1 MSARGLRIA
10 LVGPLPP
17 PSGGMANQT
26 RQLARLLSQEAVDVE
41 IVQTNPAY
49 RPQWIQHA
57 RGVRAL
63 FRLVPYLV
71 RLWRAAGRV
80 QIFHVMANSGW
91 AWHLF
96 AAPAVWIAR
105 LRGVPVVVNYR
116 GGGAD
121 EFLARSSF
129 WVRPTMRLANRLIV
143 PSGFLL
149 KVFERYGLVA
159 GVVPNVVD
167 LGRFTPRPAVA
178 AAPPSAIT
186 HIIVTRNLEPLYDIG
201 TALRAFAIV
210 RDARPGAHVSMTVAG
225 SGPEQAR
232 LEGLAQELGL
242 AAHVTFIGR
251 LDNDFIGGLYQRADI
266 FVNPS
271 LVDNTPI
278 SILES
283 LASGVP
289 VVSTSVG
296 GIPYVVEHRKT
307 ALLVPPGNPEAMA
320 SAVLEL
326 LDDPGLALRLARAGK
341 EAVQKY
347 AWSHV
352 CPLLID
358 VYLGLMAC
366 SRSTA
371 ATGIK

>member
-1 MSARGLRIA
+1 LSPRGLRIG

-41 IVQTNPAY
+41 IVQTNASY
-49 RPQWIQHA
+49 RPQWVQYV
-57 RGVRAL
+57 RGLRAL
-63 FRLVPYLV
+63 FRLLPFLV

-80 QIFHVMANSGW
+80 QLFHVMANSGW

-105 LRGVPVVVNYR
+105 LRGIPVVVNYR

-121 EFLARSSF
+121 EFFARSFF
-129 WVRPTMRLANRLIV
+129 WVRPTMRLADRLIV

-149 KVFERYGLVA
+149 QVFQRFGLTA
-159 GVVPNVVD
+159 EVVPNVVD
-167 LGRFTPRPAVA
+167 LARFSPRPAVSG
-178 AAPPSAIT
+178 PPLEGP
-186 HIIVTRNLEPLYDIG
+186 HIIVTRNLEPLYDIE

-210 RDARPGAHVSMTVAG
+210 RNSRPGAQMNLTIAG
-225 SGPEQAR
+225 SGPERAR
-232 LEGLAQELGL
+232 LGNLAQELGM
-242 AAHVTFIGR
+242 AADVTFTGR
-251 LDNDFIGGLYQRADI
+251 LDNDLIGGLYQQADI

-278 SILES
+278 SILEA

-289 VVSTSVG
+289 VVSTNVG
-296 GIPYVVEHRKT
+296 GVPYVVEHQKT
-307 ALLVPPGNPEAMA
+307 ALLVPPGDPGAMA
-320 SAVLEL
+320 RAVLEL
-326 LDDPGLALRLARAGK
+326 IDDPAKAERLARAGK
-341 EAVQKY
+341 ESVQQY

-352 CPLLID
+352 YPRLID